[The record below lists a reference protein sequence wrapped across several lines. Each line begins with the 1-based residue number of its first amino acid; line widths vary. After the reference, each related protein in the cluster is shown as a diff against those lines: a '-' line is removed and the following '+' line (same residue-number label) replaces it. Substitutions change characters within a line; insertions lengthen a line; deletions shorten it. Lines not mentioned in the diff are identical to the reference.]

1 MIIILYSTF
10 DLKIGWLF
18 MWTWFKSHKPY
29 YKQSFLYLM
38 VEEEVREIGR
48 ARRDSN
54 MPLVEIDEAMRKN
67 DSSPQEQRPSS
78 DW

>member
-1 MIIILYSTF
+1 
-10 DLKIGWLF
+10 
-18 MWTWFKSHKPY
+18 
-29 YKQSFLYLM
+29 M

-67 DSSPQEQRPSS
+67 DSSPRSKDQVLTDSREMGASTQ
-78 DW
+78 